1 MKICM
6 FTNTYLPQV
15 GGVARSV
22 HLFAEDLQA
31 MGHRV
36 MIVAPTYA
44 EQNGADA
51 GTMDVLR
58 MPAIQ
63 HFNDSDF
70 SVQIPLPF
78 LIQDTIRTLAPHL
91 IHSHHP
97 FLLGDAAM
105 RAAHRREL
113 PLVFTHHTRYE
124 DYMHY
129 VAAESDT
136 MRRFAIHLSTAYANL
151 CHHVVAP
158 SQSIATLL
166 LERGVR
172 SPVTT
177 IPTGV
182 DTRFFAS
189 GDGDRFRTAH
199 HIGLQDPV
207 IGHVG
212 RLAPEKNLPYLARAV
227 AQMVGQRPDARFL
240 VVGEGPSAEDVAEVF
255 RSTGRS
261 ENLILV
267 GSQTGRDL
275 SDAYAAM
282 DIFAFA
288 SRTETQ
294 GMVLVEAMA
303 SGKAVVALD
312 ASGVRE
318 VIVDGRNGRLLPGKA
333 KEEEF
338 ARALNALLEQTHTGG
353 KEMEMAARR
362 TAADFSRERCAARL
376 AALYES
382 VCREQAG
389 QKPPETA
396 FAAWDDLRRAV
407 RVEWELISRKAS
419 AVVHAVKKNG
429 KKSNAGGVR
438 FSRWRQ

>member
-6 FTNTYLPQV
+6 FTNSYLPQV

-22 HLFAEDLQA
+22 HLFAEDLRA
-31 MGHRV
+31 TGHRV

-44 EQNGADA
+44 EQNDAEA

-78 LIQDTIRTLAPHL
+78 VIQDTIRALAPHL

-129 VAAESDT
+129 VAAESET
-136 MRRFAIHLSTAYANL
+136 MRRFAIHLSTTYANL

-158 SQSIATLL
+158 SQSIAALL
-166 LERGVR
+166 MERGVR
-172 SPVTT
+172 TPVTT

-189 GDGDRFRTAH
+189 GDGGRFRKAH
-199 HIGLQDPV
+199 QIGPRDPIV
-207 IGHVG
+207 GHVG

-227 AQMVGQRPDARFL
+227 AQMVGERPDTRFL

-255 RSTGRS
+255 RSTGRAR
-261 ENLILV
+261 NLLMA
-267 GSQTGRDL
+267 GRQTGRDL

-303 SGKAVVALD
+303 SGKPVVALD
-312 ASGVRE
+312 ASGARE
-318 VIVDGRNGRLLPGKA
+318 VVVDGMNGRLLPGEA

-338 ARALNALLEQTHTGG
+338 ARALNAFLEQTHAGR
-353 KEMEMAARR
+353 KEVEMAARR

-376 AALYES
+376 AELYAS
-382 VCREQAG
+382 VCREQDR

-396 FAAWDDLRRAV
+396 FTAWDDLRRAV

-419 AVVHAVKKNG
+419 AVVHAVKKNENR
-429 KKSNAGGVR
+429 SDAERLR
-438 FSRWRQ
+438 FRRWWR

>member
-22 HLFAEDLQA
+22 HLFAEDLRA

-44 EQNGADA
+44 EQNGDDA

-78 LIQDTIRTLAPHL
+78 VINDAIRTLAPDI

-105 RAAHRREL
+105 RAAHRRNL
-113 PLVFTHHTRYE
+113 PLIFTHHTRYE

-129 VAAESDT
+129 VAAESDS

-158 SQSIATLL
+158 SRSIAALL

-172 SPVTT
+172 TPVTT

-189 GDGDRFRTAH
+189 GDGVRFRHAH
-199 HIGLQDPV
+199 HIDLRDPV

-227 AQMVGQRPDARFL
+227 AQLVGGRPDTRFL
-240 VVGEGPSAEDVAEVF
+240 VVGEGPAAEDVAEVF
-255 RSTGRS
+255 RSTGRAQ
-261 ENLILV
+261 NLLLV
-267 GSQTGRDL
+267 GRQTGRDL

-303 SGKAVVALD
+303 SGKPVVALD

-318 VIVDGRNGRLLPGKA
+318 VVVDGRNGRLLPGET
-333 KEEEF
+333 KEEAF
-338 ARALNALLEQTHTGG
+338 ARALNALLEQTPTIR
-353 KEMEMAARR
+353 KEMQTAARR
-362 TAADFSRERCAARL
+362 TAADFSRAHCAARL
-376 AALYES
+376 AELYAS
-382 VCREQAG
+382 VFLELDR
-389 QKPPETA
+389 QKPLETA
-396 FAAWDDLRRAV
+396 FTAWNDLRRAV
-407 RVEWELISRKAS
+407 RVEWNLISRKAS
-419 AVVHAVKKNG
+419 AVAHAVKKSEKG
-429 KKSNAGGVR
+429 ADVERLR
-438 FSRWRQ
+438 FRRWWR